1 MTNTLRRIAAVIAV
15 PAALTFALTAC
26 GGESGSGR
34 PSTDDLAKALTKGK
48 VASEMNTTGLSDSAI
63 KCIAKKFEDSK
74 LSDDALRAIVNDDE
88 DFKGKSGDS
97 AAISD
102 LEGEMSDCASAS

>member
-1 MTNTLRRIAAVIAV
+1 MTNTLRRLAAVIAV

-34 PSTDDLAKALTKGK
+34 PSTAALAKALTSGK
-48 VASEMNTTGLSDSAI
+48 VASEMSTSGLPAKAI
-63 KCIAKKFEDSK
+63 TCIAQKFEDSK

-88 DFKGKSGDS
+88 NFKGKSGDTD
-97 AAISD
+97 ALND
-102 LEGEMSDCASAS
+102 LESQMSSCASAQ